1 MNGNIVIIVVLVVF
15 MIIVV
20 KVVIIK
26 TNLPRRLDGDR
37 SVAAVLAQQVGS
49 AEPKRDFDIQDM
61 R

>member
-1 MNGNIVIIVVLVVF
+1 MDGNIVIIVVLVVF

-37 SVAAVLAQQVGS
+37 SAAAVLAQQVGS
-49 AEPKRDFDIQDM
+49 AEPKRNFDI
-61 R
+61 

>member
-1 MNGNIVIIVVLVVF
+1 MDGNIVIIIVVIIII
-15 MIIVV
+15 IIVV

-49 AEPKRDFDIQDM
+49 AEPKRDFDI
-61 R
+61 

>member
-1 MNGNIVIIVVLVVF
+1 MDGNSVIII
-15 MIIVV
+15 IIVV

-49 AEPKRDFDIQDM
+49 EEPMRDFDI
-61 R
+61 